1 MNTKKRTAIYKA
13 LAITFALLFTVLFLP
28 VGQIHAYAL
37 IAQNYTNYSYITIG
51 EEGEVKNTIY
61 TGNTYTIPR
70 AFIGGNKSYSIG
82 EGNIAEG
89 GAGQQVGDSDVTIK
103 SSKIT
108 VTYGSP
114 TVVEGEYVNGVE
126 VSVTET
132 PEDREGG
139 YGTFVANSIGT
150 YTITY
155 SYTYTVG
162 SGDSAKTYT
171 NYYDMKVESSVT
183 SASMELD
190 NNSVNVLP
198 DLIDLSLI
206 STTENGV
213 RTFTKEEIPLPLP
226 TIYDED
232 GEEVEDYEILLEEPT
247 EDSEEELP
255 TDCLVVTV
263 NGGVNA
269 DNINSGET
277 KYLRMNGDDVVID
290 TDVFNDPSFEES
302 FSTYTIKYAY
312 YHQGQFIIS
321 TTRTFNTRDTYYE
334 NYNQNNLTLRTSSTL
349 TTSAQPGVEQTIPG
363 VTVTTNSNVN
373 HSDEEVA
380 VHYTVKVRYRASGS
394 GSYAD
399 LDQSIYNADPK
410 NKVLNEDGTLIDPT
424 KFTPLQEGTYTFI
437 YTATDFYGNVVAS
450 EEGTYVWRNIEDTTD
465 PTPVIYDASVREGD
479 VPTYENADHKLKT
492 QTKPNG
498 VIVYAV
504 GIDDNLSKSDDS
516 NVDLK
521 REVYTGDTERL
532 FTIEN
537 YDEYNLIFNYRASS
551 DLEGFEHNAYQN
563 FIDNNYLI
571 RKALGETSIG
581 SDAEMLTWLKGTKA
595 YLIVVDNANY
605 THIYNY
611 FTTEINA
618 IDTSITDATSF
629 LNFAKN
635 EANMQKLI
643 GAGFAY
649 VDSDSIFGA
658 NQANGGY
665 NTTSYTIRYYAEDS
679 AGNSAYI
686 SRSMS
691 FNSTTEDTV
700 PPELSF
706 STIFQDIYLGE
717 DEVTF
722 SFPTVSREEVDS
734 SSRMKVYTYYRFLN
748 GDTPITNLTDADG
761 NKSDKDLDDEGVWA
775 DVVSQANRNENGAL
789 FSTEYA
795 GYHTAEGADGYFDV
809 TNTEEDSY
817 TIDLS
822 LAPTADKV
830 QIFAFV
836 YDDYGNV
843 GVIGREFAVSN
854 VNDQSKP
861 TFVNVEVDDTNTS
874 FQQGA
879 TITLPTINVQDDYVN
894 YMTYN
899 ISVSHVDNGT
909 RTSITSRDSTQS
921 RNTDRYSYAVNGGIF
936 DATFAGTYNV
946 AIELKDSGNNR
957 IVVFTNYETSVRP
970 TVQDPQISTSLTD
983 QTVELDENPVINIP
997 TPKIEYSIENSI
1009 DYDSYINGNYAE
1021 GDDEF
1026 SYVLRGVDANGN
1038 ATNYSVGEGQIN
1050 SFTPE
1055 RVGEYTFKYEV
1066 RFTAYNPKVLD
1077 YNAGTYTPGS
1087 VMGEFDLD
1095 YYTLAGK
1102 EGVRIIIVDE
1112 NTYRVQYNS
1121 NTYTISRAENGDVT
1135 VTPDNTDSEA
1145 TATDLNDVIVLDNLF
1160 TDLRYYNLTSKNYT
1174 IIVQDKTAP
1183 VLASYNYPVS
1193 LSAEEVNSAK
1203 GATLKIQG
1211 IKASDRSGIDYE
1223 SSSVQVKIE
1232 YRTDEGTQTSTYEN
1246 LSTLEEKMNGKEITV
1261 RRNGTIY
1268 ITYTVFDNAGNST
1281 EGDEITIQAG
1291 DITAPTIE
1299 IEGEEDD
1306 FINVS
1311 EGYTLASI
1319 QSNDNLFR
1327 IDLSKI
1333 RIDNGNGAKTPA
1345 EVEEEGVIVRYE
1357 LVNSGTTSGDNND
1370 GVIDPI
1376 SESDNELV
1384 YEINEVGEYTFTIT
1398 VQDEH
1403 NNIDTRDFTF
1413 SIHDEET
1420 DPNAVYQIVGIILI
1434 VISVLVLV
1442 GVIVYFVVSKVK
1454 LDKELKK

>member
-37 IAQNYTNYSYITIG
+37 IAKEYTDYSYITIG
-51 EEGEVKNTIY
+51 ESGEVSNTIY

-70 AFIGGNKSYSIG
+70 AFIGGNTSYSIG

-114 TVVEGEYVNGVE
+114 TIVEGEYVNGVE
-126 VSVTET
+126 VNVTET
-132 PEDREGG
+132 PDGSG
-139 YGTFVANSIGT
+139 YGTFKANSIGT

-162 SGDSAKTYT
+162 SGDSEKTYT

-198 DLIDLSLI
+198 DNKKHPPIDLSLI
-206 STTENGV
+206 STTDGDV
-213 RTFTKEEIPLPLP
+213 RTFTKEEIALPLP

-232 GEEVEDYEILLEEPT
+232 GEEVENYEILLEEPT

-263 NGGVNA
+263 NGGVKA

-277 KYLRMNGDDVVID
+277 KYLKMSGDDVVID

-302 FSTYTIKYAY
+302 FSKYTIKYAY

-321 TTRTFNTRDTYYE
+321 TTRSFNTRDKYYE
-334 NYNQNNLTLRTSSTL
+334 NYNKNNLTLRTSSTL
-349 TTSAQPGVEQTIPG
+349 TTSAQPGVEQTLPG

-399 LDQSIYNADPK
+399 LDQSIYNADPE

-504 GIDDNLSKSDDS
+504 GIDDNLSKSGDS
-516 NVDLK
+516 DVDLK
-521 REVYTGDTERL
+521 REVYSGDTERL

-618 IDTSITDATSF
+618 IGASITDASSF

-635 EANMQKLI
+635 KANMQKLI

-665 NTTSYTIRYYAEDS
+665 NTTSYTIRYYAEDT
-679 AGNSAYI
+679 AGNSAY
-686 SRSMS
+686 SPRSMS

-700 PPELSF
+700 PPTLSF

-722 SFPTVSREEVDS
+722 SFPTASDEVDS
-734 SSRMKVYTYYRFLN
+734 SSRMKVHTYYRFLN
-748 GDTPITNLTDADG
+748 NDSPITNLTDADG
-761 NKSDKDLDDEGVWA
+761 NTSSKDLDDEGVWG

-789 FSTEYA
+789 FSTEYE
-795 GYHTAEGADGYFDV
+795 GYRTEGNDGYFDI

-822 LAPTADKV
+822 LAPNANKV

-854 VNDQSKP
+854 VNDQAKP
-861 TFVNVEVDDTNTS
+861 TFVNVQVDDTNTS

-899 ISVSHVDNGT
+899 ISVSHVNNGT
-909 RTSITSRDSTQS
+909 RTSITSPTDSTQN
-921 RNTDRYSYAVNGGIF
+921 RNANRYSYSVNGGTF
-936 DATFAGTYNV
+936 TAPFAGTYNV
-946 AIELKDSGNNR
+946 SIELKDSGNNR

-970 TVQDPQISTSLTD
+970 IVQEPQISTSLTS

-997 TPKIEYSIENSI
+997 TPKIEYSIDNSI

-1055 RVGEYTFKYEV
+1055 RVGEYTFKYDV
-1066 RFTAYNPKVLD
+1066 RFTAYNPKVLE
-1077 YNAGTYTPGS
+1077 YNAGTYTPGTIS
-1087 VMGEFDLD
+1087 GEFDLD

-1121 NTYTISRAENGDVT
+1121 KTYTVSQNEGSVT
-1135 VTPDNTDSEA
+1135 VTPDGEA
-1145 TATDLNDVIVLDNLF
+1145 GADDLNGVIELDNLF
-1160 TDLRYYNLTSKNYT
+1160 TDLRYYNLTSQNYT
-1174 IIVQDKTAP
+1174 ITVKDTTAP
-1183 VLASYNYPVS
+1183 ELASYDYPVS
-1193 LSAEEVNSAK
+1193 LSAEDVNSTDGAK
-1203 GATLKIQG
+1203 LKIQG
-1211 IKASDRSGIDYE
+1211 IKATDRSGIDYE
-1223 SSSVQVKIE
+1223 ASSVQVRIE
-1232 YRTDEGTQTSTYEN
+1232 YRTDEGTQTSTYDN
-1246 LSTLEEKMNGKEITV
+1246 LDTVEEKMNGKEIIV
-1261 RRNGTIY
+1261 KRNGTIY
-1268 ITYTVFDNAGNST
+1268 ITYTVVDNAGNKT
-1281 EGDEITIQAG
+1281 EGKEITIQAG
-1291 DITAPTIE
+1291 DITAPTVE

-1311 EGYTLASI
+1311 EGYTLSSI
-1319 QSNDNLFR
+1319 QKNDNLFR
-1327 IDLSKI
+1327 IDLTKI

-1345 EVEEEGVIVRYE
+1345 EIEDENVIVKYE
-1357 LVNSGTTSGDNND
+1357 LVNNGTTSGDDND
-1370 GVIDPI
+1370 GVIDLV
-1376 SESDNELV
+1376 SESENELV
-1384 YEINEVGEYTFTIT
+1384 YEITEVGEYTFTIT

-1403 NNIDTRDFTF
+1403 NNVETREFTF
-1413 SIHDEET
+1413 SVHEEET

-1442 GVIVYFVVSKVK
+1442 GVIVYFVVSKVR

>member
-1 MNTKKRTAIYKA
+1 MNAKKRTAIYKA

-37 IAQNYTNYSYITIG
+37 IAKEYTNYSYITIG
-51 EEGEVKNTIY
+51 EKGEVSNTIY

-70 AFIGGNKSYSIG
+70 AFIGGNTSYSIG

-89 GAGQQVGDSDVTIK
+89 GVGQQVGDSDVTIK

-114 TVVEGEYVNGVE
+114 TIVEGEYVNGVE
-126 VSVTET
+126 VDVTKT
-132 PEDREGG
+132 PDGSG
-139 YGTFVANSIGT
+139 YGTFDADNIGT

-183 SASMELD
+183 SATMELD
-190 NNSVNVLP
+190 NNSENVLP
-198 DLIDLSLI
+198 DIIDLSLI
-206 STTENGV
+206 STTDGDV

-232 GEEVEDYEILLEEPT
+232 GEEVEKYEILLKKPT
-247 EDSEEELP
+247 EDIP
-255 TDCLVVTV
+255 TDYLLVTV

-269 DNINSGET
+269 DDINSGET
-277 KYLRMNGDDVVID
+277 KYLKMSGDNVVID
-290 TDVFNDPSFEES
+290 TDVFNDQNFNES

-321 TTRTFNTRDTYYE
+321 TTRSFNTRDKYYE
-334 NYNQNNLTLRTSSTL
+334 NYNKNNLTLRTSSTL
-349 TTSAQPGVEQTIPG
+349 TTSAQPGVEQTLPG

-465 PTPVIYDASVREGD
+465 PTPVIYDASERDED
-479 VPTYENADHKLKT
+479 NVPTYENADHKLKT

-504 GIDDNLSKSDDS
+504 GIDDNLSKSGDS
-516 NVDLK
+516 DVDLK
-521 REVYTGDTERL
+521 REVYSGDTERL

-551 DLEGFEHNAYQN
+551 DLEGFEHNAYEN
-563 FIDNNYLI
+563 FINNNYLI
-571 RKALGETSIG
+571 SKALGKTEIG
-581 SDAEMLTWLKGTKA
+581 SDADMLTWLKGTKA

-611 FTTEINA
+611 FTSEINA
-618 IDTSITDATSF
+618 IDASITDATSF

-635 EANMQKLI
+635 ETNMQKLI

-665 NTTSYTIRYYAEDS
+665 NTTSYTIRYYAEDA

-722 SFPTVSREEVDS
+722 SFPTASDEVDS

-748 GDTPITNLTDADG
+748 NDTPITNLTDADG
-761 NKSDKDLDDEGVWA
+761 NTSSKDLDDEGVWD

-789 FSTEYA
+789 FSTEYK
-795 GYHTAEGADGYFDV
+795 GYRTEGADGYFDI

-822 LAPTADKV
+822 LAPNANKV

-854 VNDQSKP
+854 VNDQAKP
-861 TFVNVEVDDTNTS
+861 TFVNVQVDDTNTS

-899 ISVSHVDNGT
+899 ISVSHVNNGT
-909 RTSITSRDSTQS
+909 RTSITSPTDSTQN
-921 RNTDRYSYAVNGGIF
+921 RNANRYSYSVNGGTF
-936 DATFAGTYNV
+936 TAPFAGTYNV
-946 AIELKDSGNNR
+946 SIELKDSGNNR

-970 TVQDPQISTSLTD
+970 IVQEPQISTSLTS

-997 TPKIEYSIENSI
+997 TPKIEYSIDNSI

-1038 ATNYSVGEGQIN
+1038 ADDYSVGEGQIN
-1050 SFTPE
+1050 SFKPE
-1055 RVGEYTFKYEV
+1055 KVGEYTFKYDV
-1066 RFTAYNPKVLD
+1066 RFTAYNPKVLE
-1077 YNAGTYTPGS
+1077 YNAGSYTPGS
-1087 VMGEFDLD
+1087 VMGEFALD
-1095 YYTLAGK
+1095 YYTLAGN
-1102 EGVRIIIVDE
+1102 EGVRIVIVDE

-1121 NTYTISRAENGDVT
+1121 KTYTVSQNESSVT
-1135 VTPDNTDSEA
+1135 VTPDGEA
-1145 TATDLNDVIVLDNLF
+1145 GADDLNGVIELDNLF
-1160 TDLRYYNLTSKNYT
+1160 TDLRHYNLTSQNYT
-1174 IIVQDKTAP
+1174 ITVKDTTAP
-1183 VLASYNYPVS
+1183 ELASYDYPVS
-1193 LSAEEVNSAK
+1193 LSAEDVNSTDGAK
-1203 GATLKIQG
+1203 LKIQG
-1211 IKASDRSGIDYE
+1211 IKATDRSGIDYE
-1223 SSSVQVKIE
+1223 ASSVQVRIE
-1232 YRTDEGTQTSTYEN
+1232 YRTDDGTQTSTYEN
-1246 LSTLEEKMNGKEITV
+1246 LDTVEEKMNGKEITV

-1268 ITYTVFDNAGNST
+1268 ITYTVVDNAGNKT
-1281 EGDEITIQAG
+1281 EGKEITIQAG
-1291 DITAPTIE
+1291 DITAPTVE

-1311 EGYTLASI
+1311 EGYTLSSI
-1319 QSNDNLFR
+1319 QKNDNLFR
-1327 IDLSKI
+1327 IDLTKI

-1345 EVEEEGVIVRYE
+1345 EIEEENVIVKYE
-1357 LVNSGTTSGDNND
+1357 LVNNGTTSGDNND
-1370 GVIDPI
+1370 GVIDLV
-1376 SESDNELV
+1376 SESENELV
-1384 YEINEVGEYTFTIT
+1384 YEITEVGEYTFTIT

-1403 NNIDTRDFTF
+1403 NNVETREFTF
-1413 SIHDEET
+1413 SVHEEET

>member
-37 IAQNYTNYSYITIG
+37 IAQNYTDYSYITIG

-70 AFIGGNKSYSIG
+70 AYIGGNTNYSIG

-89 GAGQQVGDSDVTIK
+89 GSGESFNDNSTDVTIR

-126 VSVTET
+126 VDVTET
-132 PEDREGG
+132 PEDSEGG
-139 YGTFVANSIGT
+139 YGTFVANNIGT

-162 SGDSAKTYT
+162 SGDDAKTYT

-206 STTENGV
+206 STTENNV

-232 GEEVEDYEILLEEPT
+232 GEEVENYEILLEEPT
-247 EDSEEELP
+247 EDAP
-255 TDCLVVTV
+255 TDYLLVSVT
-263 NGGVNA
+263 GGVNA
-269 DNINSGET
+269 SDLNAGET
-277 KYLRMNGDDVVID
+277 KYLKMSGDNVVID

-302 FSTYTIKYAY
+302 FSTYKIKYAY

-321 TTRTFNTRDTYYE
+321 TTRTFSTRDTYYE
-334 NYNQNNLTLRTSSTL
+334 NYNKNNLTLRTSSTL
-349 TTSAQPGVEQTIPG
+349 TTSAQPGVEQTLPG

-373 HSDEEVA
+373 HSDEKVA

-399 LDQSIYNADPK
+399 LDQSIYNADPE

-465 PTPVIYDASVREGD
+465 PTPIIYDASVREGD
-479 VPTYENADHKLKT
+479 VPTYENADDKLKT

-504 GIDDNLSKSDDS
+504 GIDDNLSKSGDS
-516 NVDLK
+516 DVDLK
-521 REVYTGDTERL
+521 REVYSGDTERL

-551 DLEGFEHNAYQN
+551 DLEDFEHNAYQN

-611 FTTEINA
+611 FTSEINA
-618 IDTSITDATSF
+618 IDSSITDASSF

-643 GAGFAY
+643 KAGFAY

-722 SFPTVSREEVDS
+722 SFPTASDEVDS
-734 SSRMKVYTYYRFLN
+734 SSRMKVHTYYRFLN
-748 GDTPITNLTDADG
+748 NDSPITNLTDADG
-761 NKSDKDLDDEGVWA
+761 NTSSKDLDDEGVWG

-795 GYHTAEGADGYFDV
+795 GYRTDGNDGYFDV

-822 LAPTADKV
+822 LAPNANKV

-854 VNDQSKP
+854 VNDQAKP
-861 TFVNVEVDDTNTS
+861 TFVNVQVDDTNTS

-899 ISVSHVDNGT
+899 ISVSHVNNGT
-909 RTSITSRDSTQS
+909 RTSITSPTDSTQI
-921 RNTDRYSYAVNGGIF
+921 RNANRYSYSVNGGTF
-936 DATFAGTYNV
+936 TAPFAGTYNV
-946 AIELKDSGNNR
+946 SIELKDSGNNR

-970 TVQDPQISTSLTD
+970 IVQEPQISTSLTS

-997 TPKIEYSIENSI
+997 TPKIEYSIDNSI
-1009 DYDSYINGNYAE
+1009 DYDSYISGNYAE
-1021 GDDEF
+1021 GSKF

-1066 RFTAYNPKVLD
+1066 RFTAYNPAVLE
-1077 YNAGTYTPGS
+1077 YNAGTYTPGTIS
-1087 VMGEFDLD
+1087 GEFDLD
-1095 YYTLAGK
+1095 YYTLAGR
-1102 EGVRIIIVDE
+1102 EDVRIIIVDE

-1121 NTYTISRAENGDVT
+1121 KTYTVSQNEGSVT
-1135 VTPDNTDSEA
+1135 VTPDGGA
-1145 TATDLNDVIVLDNLF
+1145 GATDLNGVIELDNLF
-1160 TDLRYYNLTSKNYT
+1160 TDLRYYNLTSQNYT
-1174 IIVQDKTAP
+1174 IIVEDTIAP
-1183 VLASYNYPVS
+1183 ELAPYKYDDT
-1193 LSAEEVNSAK
+1193 LSADKVNSAD
-1203 GATLKIQG
+1203 GATLEIQG
-1211 IKASDRSGIDYE
+1211 IQASDRSGIDYDA
-1223 SSSVQVKIE
+1223 SSVQVRIE

-1281 EGDEITIQAG
+1281 EGNEFTIQAG
-1291 DITAPTIE
+1291 DINAPIVE

-1333 RIDNGNGAKTPA
+1333 RINNGNGAKTPA
-1345 EVEEEGVIVRYE
+1345 EIEEEGVIVKYE
-1357 LVNSGTTSGDNND
+1357 LVNNGTTSGDNND
-1370 GVIDPI
+1370 GVIDLV
-1376 SESDNELV
+1376 SESENELV
-1384 YEINEVGEYTFTIT
+1384 YEITEVGEYTFTIT

-1420 DPNAVYQIVGIILI
+1420 DPYAVYQIVGIILI

>member
-37 IAQNYTNYSYITIG
+37 IAQNYTDYSYITIG

-70 AFIGGNKSYSIG
+70 AFIGGKTAYSIG

-132 PEDREGG
+132 PDGDG
-139 YGTFVANSIGT
+139 YGTFKANSIGT

-162 SGDSAKTYT
+162 SGDGAKTYT

-190 NNSVNVLP
+190 NNSENVLP

-206 STTENGV
+206 STTENDV
-213 RTFTKEEIPLPLP
+213 RTFTKEEIALPLP

-232 GEEVEDYEILLEEPT
+232 GEEVKNYKILLEEPT

-263 NGGVNA
+263 NGGVKA

-277 KYLRMNGDDVVID
+277 KYLKMSGDDVVID

-302 FSTYTIKYAY
+302 FSNYTIKYAY

-321 TTRTFNTRDTYYE
+321 TTRSFNTRDKYYE
-334 NYNQNNLTLRTSSTL
+334 NYNKNNLTLRTSSTL
-349 TTSAQPGVEQTIPG
+349 TTSAQPGVEQTLPG

-373 HSDEEVA
+373 HSDEKVA

-465 PTPVIYDASVREGD
+465 PTPIIYDASVREGD

-504 GIDDNLSKSDDS
+504 GIDDNLSKSGDS
-516 NVDLK
+516 DVDLK

-551 DLEGFEHNAYQN
+551 DLEDFEHNAYQN

-581 SDAEMLTWLKGTKA
+581 SDAEMLKWLKGTEA

-611 FTTEINA
+611 FTSEINE
-618 IDTSITDATSF
+618 IDSSITDATSF

-635 EANMQKLI
+635 KANMQKLI
-643 GAGFAY
+643 KAGFAY

-665 NTTSYTIRYYAEDS
+665 NTTSYTIRYYAEDA

-700 PPELSF
+700 PPTLTM

-722 SFPTVSREEVDS
+722 SFPTASDEVDS

-761 NKSDKDLDDEGVWA
+761 NKSDKDLDDEGVWG

-789 FSTEYA
+789 YSTTYA

-909 RTSITSRDSTQS
+909 RTSITSPTDSTQT
-921 RNTDRYSYAVNGGIF
+921 RNTNRYSYAVNGGTF
-936 DATFAGTYNV
+936 TAPFAGTYNV

-970 TVQDPQISTSLTD
+970 IVQEPQISTSLTN
-983 QTVELDENPVINIP
+983 QTVELDENPVISIP
-997 TPKIEYSIENSI
+997 TPKIEYSIDNSI
-1009 DYDSYINGNYAE
+1009 DYDSYISGNYAE
-1021 GDDEF
+1021 GSKF

-1038 ATNYSVGEGQIN
+1038 ADDYSVGEGQIN
-1050 SFTPE
+1050 SFKPE
-1055 RVGEYTFKYEV
+1055 KVGEYTFKYEV
-1066 RFTAYNPKVLD
+1066 RFTAYNPAVLE
-1077 YNAGTYTPGS
+1077 YNAGTYTPGTIS
-1087 VMGEFDLD
+1087 GEFDLD
-1095 YYTLAGK
+1095 YYTLAGDEVDK
-1102 EGVRIIIVDE
+1102 ADVRIIIVDE

-1121 NTYTISRAENGDVT
+1121 NTYTVSQNEGGVT
-1135 VTPDNTDSEA
+1135 VTPDGGA
-1145 TATDLNDVIVLDNLF
+1145 GATDLNGVIELDNLF
-1160 TDLRYYNLTSKNYT
+1160 TDLRYYNLTSQNYT
-1174 IIVQDKTAP
+1174 ITVKDTTAP
-1183 VLASYNYPVS
+1183 ELDPYDYPVS
-1193 LSAEEVNSAK
+1193 LSAEDVNSTDGAK
-1203 GATLKIQG
+1203 LKIQG
-1211 IKASDRSGIDYE
+1211 IKATDRSGIDYE
-1223 SSSVQVKIE
+1223 ASSVQVRIE
-1232 YRTDEGTQTSTYEN
+1232 YRTDEGTQTSTYES
-1246 LSTLEEKMNGKEITV
+1246 LDTVEEKMNGKEITV

-1268 ITYTVFDNAGNST
+1268 ITYTVVDNAGNKT
-1281 EGDEITIQAG
+1281 EGKEITIKAG
-1291 DITAPTIE
+1291 DTTAPTIE

-1311 EGYTLASI
+1311 EGYTLSSI
-1319 QSNDNLFR
+1319 QKNDNLFR
-1327 IDLSKI
+1327 IDLTKI

-1345 EVEEEGVIVRYE
+1345 EIEDENVIVKYE
-1357 LVNSGTTSGDNND
+1357 LVNNGTTSGDDND
-1370 GVIDPI
+1370 GVIDLV
-1376 SESDNELV
+1376 SESENELV
-1384 YEINEVGEYTFTIT
+1384 YEITEVGEYTFTIT

-1403 NNIDTRDFTF
+1403 NNVETREFTF
-1413 SIHDEET
+1413 SIHEEET

>member
-37 IAQNYTNYSYITIG
+37 IAKEYTDYSYITIG

-82 EGNIAEG
+82 EGDIAEG

-126 VSVTET
+126 VDVTE
-132 PEDREGG
+132 PPDGSG
-139 YGTFVANSIGT
+139 YGTFKANSIGT

-171 NYYDMKVESSVT
+171 NFYDMKVESSVT
-183 SASMELD
+183 SATMELD
-190 NNSVNVLP
+190 NNSENVLP
-198 DLIDLSLI
+198 DIIDLSLI
-206 STTENGV
+206 STTDGEV

-232 GEEVEDYEILLEEPT
+232 GEEVENYEILLEEPT

-263 NGGVNA
+263 NGGVKA
-269 DNINSGET
+269 DNINSGEI
-277 KYLRMNGDDVVID
+277 KYLKMSGDDVVID

-321 TTRTFNTRDTYYE
+321 TTRTFNTRDEYYE
-334 NYNQNNLTLRTSSTL
+334 NYNKNNLTLRTSSTL
-349 TTSAQPGVEQTIPG
+349 TTSAQPGVEQTLPG

-465 PTPVIYDASVREGD
+465 PTPIIYDASVREGD

-504 GIDDNLSKSDDS
+504 GIDDNLSKSGDS
-516 NVDLK
+516 DVDLK
-521 REVYTGDTERL
+521 REVYSGDTERL

-551 DLEGFEHNAYQN
+551 DLEGFEHNAYEN
-563 FIDNNYLI
+563 FINNNYLI
-571 RKALGETSIG
+571 SKALGGTSIG
-581 SDAEMLTWLKGTKA
+581 SDAEMLEWLKGTKA

-611 FTTEINA
+611 FTSEINA
-618 IDTSITDATSF
+618 IDSSITDASSF

-635 EANMQKLI
+635 KANMQKLI
-643 GAGFAY
+643 DAGFAY

-700 PPELSF
+700 PPTLTM

-722 SFPTVSREEVDS
+722 SFPTASDEVDS
-734 SSRMKVYTYYRFLN
+734 SSRMKVHTYYRFLN
-748 GDTPITNLTDADG
+748 NDTPITNLTDADG
-761 NKSDKDLDDEGVWA
+761 NKSDKDLDDEGVWG

-795 GYHTAEGADGYFDV
+795 GYRTDGNDGYFDV

-822 LAPTADKV
+822 LAPNANKV

-854 VNDQSKP
+854 VNDQAKP
-861 TFVNVEVDDTNTS
+861 TFVNVQVDDTNTS

-899 ISVSHVDNGT
+899 ISVSHVNNGT
-909 RTSITSRDSTQS
+909 RTSITSPTDSTQN
-921 RNTDRYSYAVNGGIF
+921 RNANRYSYSVNGGTF
-936 DATFAGTYNV
+936 TAPFAGTYNV
-946 AIELKDSGNNR
+946 SIELKDSGNNR

-970 TVQDPQISTSLTD
+970 IVQEPQISTSLTS

-997 TPKIEYSIENSI
+997 TPKIEYSIDNSI
-1009 DYDSYINGNYAE
+1009 DYDSYISGNYAE
-1021 GDDEF
+1021 GSKF

-1038 ATNYSVGEGQIN
+1038 ADDYSVGEGQIN
-1050 SFTPE
+1050 SFKPE
-1055 RVGEYTFKYEV
+1055 KVGEYTFKYDV
-1066 RFTAYNPKVLD
+1066 RFTAYNPKVLE
-1077 YNAGTYTPGS
+1077 YNAGTYTPGTPS
-1087 VMGEFDLD
+1087 GEFDLD
-1095 YYTLAGK
+1095 YYTLAGDEVDK
-1102 EGVRIIIVDE
+1102 ADVRIIIVDE

-1121 NTYTISRAENGDVT
+1121 NTYTVSQNEGGVT
-1135 VTPDNTDSEA
+1135 VTPDGGA
-1145 TATDLNDVIVLDNLF
+1145 GATDLNDVIDLDNLF
-1160 TDLRYYNLTSKNYT
+1160 TDLRYYNLTSQNYT
-1174 IIVQDKTAP
+1174 ITVKDTTAP
-1183 VLASYNYPVS
+1183 ELASYDYPVS
-1193 LSAEEVNSAK
+1193 LSAEDVNSTEGAK
-1203 GATLKIQG
+1203 LKIQG
-1211 IKASDRSGIDYE
+1211 IKATDRSGIDYE
-1223 SSSVQVKIE
+1223 ASSVQVRIE
-1232 YRTDEGTQTSTYEN
+1232 YRTDEGTQTSTYDN
-1246 LSTLEEKMNGKEITV
+1246 LDTVEEKMNGKEITV
-1261 RRNGTIY
+1261 RKNGTIY
-1268 ITYTVFDNAGNST
+1268 ITYTVVDNAGNKT
-1281 EGDEITIQAG
+1281 EGKEITIQAG
-1291 DITAPTIE
+1291 DITAPTVE

-1311 EGYTLASI
+1311 EGYTLSSI
-1319 QSNDNLFR
+1319 QKNDNLFR
-1327 IDLSKI
+1327 IDLTKI

-1345 EVEEEGVIVRYE
+1345 EIEDENVIVKYE
-1357 LVNSGTTSGDNND
+1357 LVNNGTTSGDDND
-1370 GVIDPI
+1370 GVIDLV
-1376 SESDNELV
+1376 SESENELV
-1384 YEINEVGEYTFTIT
+1384 YEITEVGEYTFTIT

-1403 NNIDTRDFTF
+1403 NNVETREFTF
-1413 SIHDEET
+1413 SVHEEET